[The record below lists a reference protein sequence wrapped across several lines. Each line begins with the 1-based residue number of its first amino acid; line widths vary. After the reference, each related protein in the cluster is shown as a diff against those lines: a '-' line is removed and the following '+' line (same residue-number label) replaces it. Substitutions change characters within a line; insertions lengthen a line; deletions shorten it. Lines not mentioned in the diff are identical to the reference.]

1 MEKITNLLG
10 IKYPIF
16 QGAMAKISMS
26 PLVSAVSEAGGL
38 GIIATGGMTVEEL
51 REEIGKTQRLTNKPF
66 AVNLMLMME
75 NCEEMVD
82 VIIEMGVKIVTT
94 GAGTPKRWMP
104 KLKEAGIIVIPVVP
118 SVKLAKKMEDL
129 GVDAIVAE
137 GTEAGGHIGEVATM
151 PLVAAVTKAVSI
163 PVIAAGGISDGRGL
177 AAALSLGAVGIQMG
191 TVYLASEECPVSRAY
206 KEKIVASAETD
217 TVVTGRSLGAPVR
230 TIRNTMTTE
239 YLALEKE
246 EMGREELEKLTMGSL
261 KKAAVDGDVDHGSV
275 MAGQAVGNI
284 ANIRT
289 VEEIHQDILKEY
301 RAVSLPNVF

>member
-1 MEKITNLLG
+1 MQKITDLLG
-10 IKYPIF
+10 IEYPIF

-26 PLVSAVSEAGGL
+26 TLVAAVSEAGGL
-38 GIIATGGMTVEEL
+38 GIIATGGMTVQEL
-51 REEIGKTQRLTNKPF
+51 REEIGKTQALTKKPF
-66 AVNLMLMME
+66 AVNIMLMME

-82 VIIEMGVKIVTT
+82 IIIEMGVKIVTT
-94 GAGTPKRWMP
+94 GAGTPKRFMP

-177 AAALSLGAVGIQMG
+177 AAAFSLGAVGVQMG
-191 TVYLASEECPVSRAY
+191 TVYLASEECPISRAY
-206 KEKIVASAETD
+206 KEKIVASLETD

-230 TIRNTMTTE
+230 AIQNAMTTE

-246 EMGREELEKLTMGSL
+246 EVGRDELEKLTMGSL
-261 KKAAVDGDVDHGSV
+261 KKAAVDGDVDNGSV

-284 ANIRT
+284 TKIRY
-289 VEEIHQDILKEY
+289 VKEIHQEIITEY
-301 RAVSLPNVF
+301 RTILLPSI